1 MDDITPAPVAWRW
14 GIPGLKGYIHWRYS
28 LNKTK
33 EHAEPLYRVLP
44 RLEHLS
50 EKKVNEIIDK
60 MFRGHQDF
68 TIQNLRFFAETI
80 QYNMEKINRG

>member
-1 MDDITPAPVAWRW
+1 MDDLTPTPVAWRW

-33 EHAEPLYRVLP
+33 DNAEPLYRVLP

-50 EKKVNEIIDK
+50 DEKVNKIIDK

-80 QYNMEKINRG
+80 QYNMERINRG

>member
-1 MDDITPAPVAWRW
+1 MSDETPKPVAWRW

-33 EHAEPLYRVLP
+33 DNAEPLYRVLP

-50 EKKVNEIIDK
+50 DEKVNGIIDN

-68 TIQNLRFFAETI
+68 TIQNLRFFAKTI
-80 QYNMEKINRG
+80 QSNMEKINRG

>member
-1 MDDITPAPVAWRW
+1 MSEPVAWRW

-33 EHAEPLYRVLP
+33 ENAEPLYRVLP

-50 EKKVNEIIDK
+50 DEKVNGIIDN

-68 TIQNLRFFAETI
+68 TIQNLRFFAQTI
-80 QYNMEKINRG
+80 QSNMEKINRE